1 MENRILEQLKANNSF
16 FSPVERLIADAIL
29 ADPVRFTRYSLAELA
44 ERIGVSQGSIINFSH
59 KFADGGFPTLKLR
72 VAACLSDYKEQT
84 FHVAKSSDGVGTVLV
99 KNNENLMTALR
110 NIEAANDEKTL
121 LSVANRILGAKKVE
135 IYGVY
140 RSALVATDFC
150 YQLLQLGISASVV
163 SDVFT
168 CAVSAS
174 MLTDNSLVIAVSSS
188 GQTKDILDAVKLAKG
203 NGVPVVCLTGNPHS
217 PLVKLSDDVLIATC
231 AGNSLSSQLSEM
243 RISQLALTDAI
254 CAYLQNILDENGK
267 KHFFRLESIL
277 NSHNVYD

>member
-1 MENRILEQLKANNSF
+1 MEDRILEQLKANNSF
-16 FSPVERLIADAIL
+16 LSPVERMISDTIL
-29 ADPVRFTRYSLAELA
+29 ADPMRFTRYSLGELA
-44 ERIGVSQGSIINFSH
+44 EKIGVSQGSIINFSH

-84 FHVAKSSDGVGTVLV
+84 FHVAERSDGVGTVLV

-110 NIEAANDEKTL
+110 NIEAVNNEETL
-121 LSVANRILGAKKVE
+121 LSVVNRILGAKKVE

-150 YQLLQLGISASVV
+150 YQLLQLGVSASVV

-174 MLTDNSLVIAVSSS
+174 MLTADSLVIAVSAS

-267 KHFFRLESIL
+267 KYFFKLDTIL

>member
-1 MENRILEQLKANNSF
+1 MEDRILEQLKANNSF
-16 FSPVERLIADAIL
+16 LSPVERLISDAIL

>member
-1 MENRILEQLKANNSF
+1 MEDRILEQLKANNSF
-16 FSPVERLIADAIL
+16 LSSVERMISDTIL
-29 ADPVRFTRYSLAELA
+29 ADPMRFTRYSLGELA
-44 ERIGVSQGSIINFSH
+44 EKIGVSQGSIINFSH

-84 FHVAKSSDGVGTVLV
+84 FHVAERSDGVGTVLV

-110 NIEAANDEKTL
+110 NIEAVNNEETL
-121 LSVANRILGAKKVE
+121 LSVVNRILGAKKVE

-174 MLTDNSLVIAVSSS
+174 MLTADSLVIAVSAS

-267 KHFFRLESIL
+267 KYFFKLDTIL

>member
-44 ERIGVSQGSIINFSH
+44 ESIGVSQGSIINFSH